1 MTNMYKIS
9 VNGIICEAPSLEE
22 AIKMAQALN
31 LSEAKTT
38 KKQQPKKGTGAK
50 APEATEPKTEGK
62 VVNSK
67 KGISVKMDIV
77 EGQGKGAGKQYVKL
91 TFGEKPSQTVRDQM
105 KLHHFKF
112 FHVDNT
118 WSAYKTDKSVA
129 FAQSLIK

>member
-1 MTNMYKIS
+1 MKFTMKEIERLLEMGFSHEQITRMT
-9 VNGIICEAPSLEE
+9 GEATTPTQ
-22 AIKMAQALN
+22 KQG
-31 LSEAKTT
+31 T
-38 KKQQPKKGTGAK
+38 KKQGTGAK
-50 APEATEPKTEGK
+50 APKNADPKTEGK

-67 KGISVKMDIV
+67 KGISVKMEIV

-112 FHVDNT
+112 FHIDNT
-118 WSAYKTDKSVA
+118 WSAYKTDKAVA